1 MTEPIT
7 IHMINP
13 MTGLM
18 FNLML
23 NSMTDPMTQTNP
35 MADNM
40 TGPVNDPNCYVRAL
54 LRFCLYLPD
63 FCSSHLAHA
72 PPPPPHLTPLSAHF

>member
-23 NSMTDPMTQTNP
+23 NSMIDPMTDL
-35 MADNM
+35 MAV
-40 TGPVNDPNCYVRAL
+40 PVI
-54 LRFCLYLPD
+54 
-63 FCSSHLAHA
+63 
-72 PPPPPHLTPLSAHF
+72 TP